1 MRKTLMKIR
10 QVKSIASIIYAI
22 GFASSILSMILA
34 EIMNS
39 NDLHIIEHCLFIFI
53 IGAVTL
59 CICDLYDLW
68 RGDE

>member
-1 MRKTLMKIR
+1 MRETIRKIR

-39 NDLHIIEHCLFIFI
+39 NDLHMIEHCLFIFI
-53 IGAVTL
+53 IGAVML
-59 CICDLYDLW
+59 CACDLLEMW
-68 RGDE
+68 IHG